1 LFYSEFRDIYDED
14 HFIATLEGY
23 VKVVAELPDELISKY
38 DHNITNIPHLRVE
51 AWAPAKH
58 YLGEVYPVLQEQGY
72 VMKHSFLFFH
82 FLLQSFIS
90 SLN

>member
-1 LFYSEFRDIYDED
+1 M
-14 HFIATLEGY
+14 
-23 VKVVAELPDELISKY
+23 KVVAELPDELISKY

-82 FLLQSFIS
+82 FLLLSFIS